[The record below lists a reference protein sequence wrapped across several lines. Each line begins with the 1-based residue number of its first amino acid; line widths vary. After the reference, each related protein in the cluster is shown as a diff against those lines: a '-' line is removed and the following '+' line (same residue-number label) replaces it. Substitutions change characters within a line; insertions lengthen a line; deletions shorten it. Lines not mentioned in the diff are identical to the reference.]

1 MFMFTPPN
9 KLEYFKFQ
17 YSRNTNGSRFSNTA
31 VDKLPQL
38 SYRFAEGNN
47 WTATDKRIN
56 NRWEEMDKW
65 FQNYW
70 NLRNKDDKRNDV
82 LFEEELEQAILNAY
96 ESLKDKWVM
105 KLEKEFEYEFE
116 EDVVKFLNSKNKP

>member
-1 MFMFTPPN
+1 MFTPPN

-17 YSRNTNGSRFSNTA
+17 YSRNANGSRFSNTV

-47 WTATDKRIN
+47 WTATDNRIN
-56 NRWEEMDKW
+56 NKWEEMDKW

-70 NLRNKDDKRNDV
+70 NLRNKDNRRNDV